1 MPICYSKN
9 MVGVSVTKAVYQFEG
24 NPSVDKPVTFEHDAV
39 CGNCETPSQTAPAG
53 KVLTSQFGS
62 WDSII
67 ETPEGGRWLC
77 AACAWAYRAVPY
89 RRTPAIITIEET
101 GKGVGGKVRWASKA
115 DLVQVLSRPIPS
127 HMALSIPL
135 SGKKMVLPVAKWGM
149 VATDTKVFRWSPRNH
164 RQLQA
169 ALELRGMGTGE
180 PALADPSPPY
190 YLLNK
195 TDPAQHSRIKE
206 LWDALRPIRD
216 DKTMLPFIQNVS
228 RKDKK

>member
-1 MPICYSKN
+1 

-24 NPSVDKPVTFEHDAV
+24 KPSVDKPVTFEHEAV
-39 CGNCETPSQTAPAG
+39 CGNCERQSLTAPAK

-67 ETPEGGRWLC
+67 ESPAGGRWLC
-77 AACAWAYRAVPY
+77 SACAWAYRSVPY
-89 RRTPAIITIEET
+89 RRTPSIITLEET
-101 GKGVGGKVRWASKA
+101 GNGVSGKVEWASKA
-115 DLVQVLSRPIPS
+115 DLVQALSQPTPS
-127 HMALSIPL
+127 NVALSIPL
-135 SGKKMVLPVAKWGM
+135 SGKKMILPVARWGM

-169 ALELRGMGTGE
+169 ALELRRMGTGE

-190 YLLNK
+190 YLFDK
-195 TDPAQHSRIKE
+195 TDPAEHSRIRE
-206 LWDALRPIRD
+206 LWAVLKPVRD